1 MKIRTFG
8 VVICCL
14 ALAAC
19 NSKSADE
26 AAATDQATTS
36 AAPAPAPKMDLP
48 VAGEPAPEG
57 LPSRIAG
64 EVIGTSGQKC
74 DSVTKAD
81 RSDQD
86 GSITATC
93 SGGET
98 YRIYTVPGKGAVAT
112 AM

>member
-1 MKIRTFG
+1 MKTRAFG
-8 VVICCL
+8 LAICFL

-26 AAATDQATTS
+26 AAATNEAT
-36 AAPAPAPKMDLP
+36 APSVSAPAPKMDVP
-48 VAGEPAPEG
+48 VTGEPAPEG
-57 LPSRIAG
+57 LPSRIAR

>member
-1 MKIRTFG
+1 MNTRPFALAIL
-8 VVICCL
+8 CL
-14 ALAAC
+14 AVAAC
-19 NSKSADE
+19 NSKAADE
-26 AAATDQATTS
+26 AAATNETAAST
-36 AAPAPAPKMDLP
+36 APAPAPGVDTP
-48 VAGEPAPEG
+48 VVGEPAPEG
-57 LPSRIAG
+57 LPSRIAR

-98 YRIYTVPGKGAVAT
+98 YRIYTVPGGGAVAT
-112 AM
+112 AL